1 MAKKYKD
8 KIYILPEEKEE
19 EQEDKKEENKEIQES
34 ISSFDK
40 NKINWH
46 RYNLA
51 KTNEKRLFLQLLY
64 ELCKIVPEPIQ
75 EMGRPR
81 ARVGDVI
88 FCLCLKLY
96 HNFSGRRIIS
106 DLKFAEGAGYIS
118 KSMHYN
124 TMFQFLNC
132 EVTYDLLKKLLT
144 ITAIPLKGF
153 EKEFSM
159 DASGFGSYQYER
171 WQRVRFKKG
180 VDGKINTR
188 GWRNYLKGHIGVGI
202 ASHIICSAEIT
213 HGNFSDVR
221 QAPLLLEDIGN
232 NFKPKRITAD
242 KAYSSHLIHQI
253 IESLGAM
260 PFIAFKKNSR
270 DTENSPDIWKK
281 MYRYFK
287 NNEERFMHYYHKRS
301 NVESVFSMVK
311 IKFGEFLK
319 CKNYVS
325 QRNELMIKFIVH
337 NICVLIDEIYKSGL
351 NIDFKNSLKSY
362 VDRREKEEEFY
373 RN

>member
-1 MAKKYKD
+1 MVAKYPKSVLKSKP
-8 KIYILPEEKEE
+8 KISYSPINIKFSPSEKIVG
-19 EQEDKKEENKEIQES
+19 NKNFY
-34 ISSFDK
+34 SSFAS
-40 NKINWH
+40 NNP
-46 RYNLA
+46 
-51 KTNEKRLFLQLLY
+51 TLLNY
-64 ELCKIVPEPIQ
+64 ELGKRSNFGGEYSIACLLNPRGGDAQ
-75 EMGRPR
+75 EIMRDILR
-81 ARVGDVI
+81 
-88 FCLCLKLY
+88 
-96 HNFSGRRIIS
+96 
-106 DLKFAEGAGYIS
+106 KFV
-118 KSMHYN
+118 K
-124 TMFQFLNC
+124 T
-132 EVTYDLLKKLLT
+132 
-144 ITAIPLKGF
+144 
-153 EKEFSM
+153 
-159 DASGFGSYQYER
+159 
-171 WQRVRFKKG
+171 
-180 VDGKINTR
+180 
-188 GWRNYLKGHIGVGI
+188 
-202 ASHIICSAEIT
+202 EIT
-213 HGNFSDVR
+213 SPFNI
-221 QAPLLLEDIGN
+221 EDIGN

-287 NNEERFMHYYHKRS
+287 NNEEKFLHYYHKRS

-319 CKNYVS
+319 YKNYVS

-362 VDRREKEEEFY
+362 VDRRKKEEEFY